1 MASYHLTAR
10 IGAKG
15 KAGSHAEYISR
26 EGKYKSNERYEDLE
40 ATGAG
45 NMPKWAEQNPAH
57 FWAAADEHERANGSS
72 YREFEIAL
80 PRELTP
86 DQRRELVEEFVKQET
101 GNLHAY
107 QWAIHTPRA
116 ALEGE
121 KQPHAHIM
129 YNERKLDGIERDPA
143 QYFKRY
149 NAKQPELGGC
159 QKASGGKTAAA
170 LKEGLLAERQRWADL
185 QNKHLERHGH
195 SARVDHRSLEAQGI
209 SRDPERHLGGIKVRQ
224 MGDQGRDIL
233 LERRAAGKEFEQA
246 VVQVE
251 TREYIYKTAHLARMA
266 KTWATKT
273 PEEAVNLYPE
283 LAVAVELTYEMD
295 KKLQMEGATPE
306 QRARVADDTREKI
319 AKNIEQGNIPG
330 KEARQAI
337 ASWKKEAEARER
349 ERQVREEAEREKAL
363 RAEREAEA
371 NYEKA
376 AAKLHARP
384 MKEGEKITGEV
395 VDLAKVD
402 GKNYNVVE
410 DRYGDRYA
418 VSAGGTPWERGQK
431 VTAKR
436 TGNVIETA
444 IKGREYSR

>member
-10 IGAKG
+10 IGTKG
-15 KAGSHAEYISR
+15 KAGSHGEYISR
-26 EGKYKSNERYEDLE
+26 DGKYKGRERYEDLE

-57 FWAAADEHERANGSS
+57 FWKAADEHERANGSS

-86 DQRRELVEEFVKQET
+86 DQRRELVAEFVAQEIDDR
-101 GNLHAY
+101 HAY
-107 QWAIHTPRA
+107 QWAIHTPKA
-116 ALEGE
+116 ALEGD

-149 NAKQPELGGC
+149 NAKRPELGGC
-159 QKASGGKTAAA
+159 QKVSGGKTAAA

-185 QNKHLERHGH
+185 QNKHLERYGH

-209 SRDPERHLGGIKVRQ
+209 GRDPERHLGGIRVRQ
-224 MGDQGRDIL
+224 LDDQGREIL
-233 LERRAAGKEFEQA
+233 LERRASGKEFEQA

-273 PEEAVNLYPE
+273 PEEAVNLYSE
-283 LAVAVELTYEMD
+283 LAVAVELIGEMD
-295 KKLQMEGATPE
+295 KKLQMEGATPA

-319 AKNIEQGNIPG
+319 AKNIEQGNVPG

-337 ASWKKEAEARER
+337 ASWKKEAE
-349 ERQVREEAEREKAL
+349 VREKAKEEKAQ
-363 RAEREAEA
+363 RVEREAEE

-376 AAKLHARP
+376 AAKLYARP
-384 MKEGEKITGEV
+384 IKEGEKITGEV
-395 VDLAKVD
+395 VDIAKVE

-418 VSAGGTPWERGQK
+418 VSVGDSPWERGQK

-436 TGNVIETA
+436 TGNVIEIA
-444 IKGREYSR
+444 IKGREHSR

>member
-26 EGKYKSNERYEDLE
+26 EGKYKGRERYEDLE

-45 NMPKWAEQNPAH
+45 NMPKWADQNPAH

-86 DQRRELVEEFVKQET
+86 DQRRELVEEFVTQEI
-101 GNLHAY
+101 GNRHAY
-107 QWAIHTPRA
+107 HWAIHTPKA
-116 ALEGE
+116 ALEGD

-129 YNERKLDGIERDPA
+129 YSERKLDGIERDPA

-149 NAKQPELGGC
+149 NAKQPGLGGC
-159 QKASGGKTAAA
+159 QKVSGGKTAAA

-195 SARVDHRSLEAQGI
+195 STRVDHRSLEAQGI
-209 SRDPERHLGGIKVRQ
+209 GRDPERHLGGIRVRQ
-224 MGDQGRDIL
+224 LDDQGREIL
-233 LERRAAGKEFEQA
+233 LERRASGKEFEQA

-295 KKLQMEGATPE
+295 KKLQMEGATPA
-306 QRARVADDTREKI
+306 QRAIVADDTRKKI

-337 ASWKKEAEARER
+337 ASWKKEAEARKR
-349 ERQVREEAEREKAL
+349 AEEEKAQ
-363 RAEREAEA
+363 RAEREAEE

-376 AAKLHARP
+376 AAKLYAKP

-395 VDLAKVD
+395 VDIAKVD

-418 VSAGGTPWERGQK
+418 VSAGDSPWKHGEK
-431 VTAKR
+431 ITATR

-444 IKGREYSR
+444 IKGRELSL